1 MQPWRLIVHDT
12 PLAGSLNMA
21 VDAFLFEALA
31 DAPGTTLRF
40 YQWVRP
46 TASLGAS
53 QKIERVVDADFCR
66 RNGIDIVRRPT
77 GGKVVL
83 HHDELTYAV
92 VSNDEA
98 LFGPTLGSSYRR
110 ISEALILGLGK
121 LGLRAA
127 PAGPPPPD
135 YARGTMP
142 CFSHPAR
149 DEIEIGGRKI
159 VGSAQK
165 RIGPRF
171 LQHGSLPL
179 RHDENLLR
187 SVTSFENGEGIRMT
201 SLAAELGRDVGF
213 GEAVGP
219 LAEGF
224 AEAFGAAFDVR
235 GLSEAEWAAVRGI
248 EAGPGGASRGLLLS
262 KSGVKI
268 EATFGE
274 Q

>member
-12 PLAGSLNMA
+12 PLVGSLNMA
-21 VDAFLFEALA
+21 VDAFLFSILA
-31 DAPGTTLRF
+31 GAPGTTLRF
-40 YQWVRP
+40 YQWARP
-46 TASLGAS
+46 TASLGAN
-53 QKIERVVDADFCR
+53 QKLERAVDAEFCR

-83 HHDELTYAV
+83 HHDEITYAV
-92 VSNDEA
+92 ISNDEA

-110 ISEALILGLGK
+110 ISEALVLGLGK

-127 PAGPPPPD
+127 LAGPPPPD
-135 YARGTMP
+135 YAKGIVP

-165 RIGPRF
+165 RTGSRF

-187 SVTSFENGEGIRMT
+187 SVTSFDHGEGIRMT
-201 SLAAELGRDVGF
+201 SLAVELGRDIGF
-213 GEAVGP
+213 AEAAGP
-219 LAEGF
+219 LADGF
-224 AEAFGAAFDVR
+224 AEAFGAAFDRR
-235 GLSEAEWAAVRGI
+235 GLTESEWAAVRRI
-248 EAGPGGASRGLLLS
+248 EAEADAPFPGLH
-262 KSGVKI
+262 
-268 EATFGE
+268 F
-274 Q
+274 